1 MMREAESEIDS
12 LRKESETMEQAN
24 GCNNCT
30 DVSHSYDGKAVC
42 SRLLVRVD
50 NWDQEQGRP
59 ADCPRE
65 EKDLEN

>member
-1 MMREAESEIDS
+1 MKDEESEKDS
-12 LRKESETMEQAN
+12 LKEESETMEQTN
-24 GCNNCT
+24 GCTNCT

-59 ADCPRE
+59 IDCP
-65 EKDLEN
+65 KENQDIEN